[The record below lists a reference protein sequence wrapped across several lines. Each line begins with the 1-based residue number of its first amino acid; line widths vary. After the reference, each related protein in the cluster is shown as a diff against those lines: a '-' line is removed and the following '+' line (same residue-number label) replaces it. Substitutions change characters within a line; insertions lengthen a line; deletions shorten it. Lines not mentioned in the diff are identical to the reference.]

1 MPPSACKQGSV
12 ALFCTQHKSTRSL
25 LLATAGKV
33 VARLSLGSVAMLMKV
48 YEGQELGEV
57 S

>member
-1 MPPSACKQGSV
+1 MTEQASV
-12 ALFCTQHKSTRSL
+12 ALVSEQHRSTRSL
-25 LLATAGKV
+25 LFAATGKL
-33 VARLSLGSVAMLMKV
+33 VAKSSLGSVAMLMKV

>member
-1 MPPSACKQGSV
+1 MTKQASV
-12 ALFCTQHKSTRSL
+12 ELFSVQHRSTRSL
-25 LLATAGKV
+25 LFAATGKV
-33 VARLSLGSVAMLMKV
+33 VARLSLGSVAMLMNV